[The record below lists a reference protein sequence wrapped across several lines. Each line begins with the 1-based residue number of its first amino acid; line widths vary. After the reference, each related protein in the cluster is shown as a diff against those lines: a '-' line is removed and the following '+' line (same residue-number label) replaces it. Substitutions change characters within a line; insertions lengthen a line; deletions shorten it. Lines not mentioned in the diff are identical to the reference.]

1 MSETA
6 SSTSAP
12 IPQHRPRPATGPGG
26 PGRGPLTHVPLSR
39 APLPDWDPMLPP
51 WAGSWEPAWAGGD
64 REHSADGGHG
74 AHDGHGHGQD
84 GVRLH
89 VRRTPGAGDETAVY
103 VHGLGGSST
112 NWTDLAAQLA
122 PYAEGI
128 APDLPGFGF
137 SAPPGGFPFSLD
149 AHADVVAGYVE
160 SLARPVHLVG
170 NSMGGAISL
179 LLAARRPELVR
190 TLTLVSPAMPDRR
203 PDPRRLS
210 DPRMALAMLPVVGA
224 PARRRLARL
233 TPEERAL
240 QTIRLVYADADRFPR
255 HRLAEQAEE
264 FTARSAQQWA
274 GAALARS
281 TLEIFRSWF
290 TPGPGSLW
298 SVAPQVRVP
307 TLVVWGTEDR
317 VISVRRARRTAETIP
332 SARLLV
338 LPRTGHVAQMERPVT
353 VARAVLG
360 MWEHVADA
368 RW

>member
-6 SSTSAP
+6 STTSTP
-12 IPQHRPRPATGPGG
+12 IPQDRESPAVRPTGSP
-26 PGRGPLTHVPLSR
+26 RRPLTHVPLSR
-39 APLPDWDPMLPP
+39 TVLPAHDPMLPP
-51 WAGSWEPAWAGGD
+51 WEGSWEAVAAPGDAAPGDGSVGGHAGDEAGGL
-64 REHSADGGHG
+64 
-74 AHDGHGHGQD
+74 
-84 GVRLH
+84 RLH
-89 VRRTPGAGDETAVY
+89 VRRTPGRVGETAVY

-122 PYAEGI
+122 PHAEGI
-128 APDLPGFGF
+128 ALDLPGFGF
-137 SAPPGGFPFSLD
+137 SEPPAGFRFSLD
-149 AHADVVAGYVE
+149 AHADVVARYLE
-160 SLARPVHLVG
+160 SLRRPVHLVG
-170 NSMGGAISL
+170 NSMGGAVSL
-179 LLAARRPELVR
+179 LVAARRPELVS

-210 DPRMALAMLPVVGA
+210 DPRMALAMLPVIGT
-224 PARRRLARL
+224 PARRQLARL

-255 HRLAEQAEE
+255 HRLTEQAEE
-264 FTARSAQQWA
+264 FAARSEYAWA

-290 TPGPGSLW
+290 TPGTGSLW
-298 SVAPQVRVP
+298 SAAPRVRVP

-317 VISVRRARRTAETIP
+317 VISVRRARPTALAIP

-360 MWEHVADA
+360 MWEHIADG

>member
-1 MSETA
+1 MLDVVSEAA
-6 SSTSAP
+6 SSTSSP
-12 IPQHRPRPATGPGG
+12 IPQHRKRPGVRPAADA
-26 PGRGPLTHVPLSR
+26 LTHVPLSR
-39 APLPDWDPMLPP
+39 VPLPAHDPMLPP
-51 WAGSWEPAWAGGD
+51 WEGSWEPA
-64 REHSADGGHG
+64 G
-74 AHDGHGHGQD
+74 AEGEGID

-89 VRRTPGAGDETAVY
+89 VRRTPGLSEETAVY

-122 PYAEGI
+122 PHAEGI
-128 APDLPGFGF
+128 ALDLPGFGF
-137 SAPPGGFPFSLD
+137 SEPPDGFGYSLD
-149 AHADVVAGYVE
+149 AHAEVVARYLE
-160 SLARPVHLVG
+160 SLRRPVHLIG

-210 DPRMALAMLPVVGA
+210 DPRMALAMLPVIGA
-224 PARRRLARL
+224 PARRQLARL
-233 TPEERAL
+233 TPEQRAL

-255 HRLAEQAEE
+255 HRIAEQAEE
-264 FTARSAQQWA
+264 LTARSGYAWA

-281 TLEIFRSWF
+281 TREIFRSWF
-290 TPGPGSLW
+290 TPGAGSLW
-298 SVAPQVRVP
+298 SIAPQVRVP

-317 VISVRRARRTAETIP
+317 VISVRRARRTARAIP

-360 MWEHVADA
+360 MWEYVADG

>member
-1 MSETA
+1 MLDVVFETA

-12 IPQHRPRPATGPGG
+12 IPQHRQRPAVRPADTR
-26 PGRGPLTHVPLSR
+26 RGPLTHVPLSR
-39 APLPDWDPMLPP
+39 ASLPAYDPMLPP
-51 WAGSWEPAWAGGD
+51 WEGSWEAIGGGD
-64 REHSADGGHG
+64 DR
-74 AHDGHGHGQD
+74 GQD
-84 GVRLH
+84 GARLH
-89 VRRTPGAGDETAVY
+89 VRRTPGLPDRTAVY

-122 PYAEGI
+122 PQAEGI
-128 APDLPGFGF
+128 ALDLPGFGF
-137 SAPPGGFPFSLD
+137 SEPPRGFPYSLD
-149 AHADVVAGYVE
+149 AHADVVARYLE
-160 SLARPVHLVG
+160 SLGRPVDLFG
-170 NSMGGAISL
+170 NSMGGAVSL

-210 DPRMALAMLPVVGA
+210 DPRMALAMLPVIGT
-224 PARRRLARL
+224 PARRQLARL

-255 HRLAEQAEE
+255 HRLTEQAEE
-264 FTARSAQQWA
+264 FAARSKYAWA

-298 SVAPQVRVP
+298 SAAPQVQVP

-317 VISVRRARRTAETIP
+317 VISVRRARRTADAIP

-360 MWEHVADA
+360 MWEHLTDG